1 LNYQEILDY
10 LYSALPMFHRVGP
23 AAYNR
28 SLDKTLELLE
38 VLGNPHKRIK
48 TVHIAGTNGKGSVSS
63 LLAAALTHAGY
74 KTGLY
79 TSPHLVDFRERI
91 RINGEPIP
99 KDFIVSWVT
108 QMRPVLDE
116 LKPSFFETTVGLCF
130 DYFAQQKI
138 DIAIIETGLGGRI
151 DSTNVITPLLCV
163 ITNISW
169 DHADLLGDTLQ
180 KIAAEKAGIIK
191 NGVPVISGTRDSEI
205 LSVFTTFAAAL
216 NSEFIVAP
224 HIWKVSEYNWE
235 GQSAQLELTHYAT
248 KRKLKLSSDL
258 LGAYQKENIPTALC
272 ALEQIRKYGFL
283 IPESVIVEAFSQVGK
298 LSGLRG
304 RMEMLQTEP
313 IVIADTAHNEAG
325 VRSVI
330 QQIQHLS
337 CSHLHIVW
345 GMVGDKDRSKI
356 LPLLPSY
363 ATYYFVQPD
372 LPRAFPS
379 ADLCAEA
386 IQFGL
391 NGKSYI
397 SVHEGYLAALA
408 QASPQDLIYI
418 GGSTFVVGELLQK
431 IGDNS

>member
-1 LNYQEILDY
+1 MNYQEILDY

-63 LLAAALTHAGY
+63 LLAAAMTQAGY

-108 QMRPVLDE
+108 QMRPILDE

-151 DSTNVITPLLCV
+151 DSTNVITPLLSV

-169 DHADLLGDTLQ
+169 DHADLLGDTLE

-191 NGVPVISGTRDSEI
+191 KGVPVISGTRDSEI
-205 LSVFTTFAAAL
+205 LPVFTTFAAAL
-216 NSEFIVAP
+216 NSELIVAP
-224 HIWKVSEYNWE
+224 NVWKVSEYNWE

-248 KRKLKLSSDL
+248 KRKLKLSTDL
-258 LGAYQKENIPTALC
+258 LGEYQKENIPTALC

-283 IPESVIVEAFSQVGK
+283 IPESVIIEAFSQVGK

-330 QQIQHLS
+330 QQIQNLP

-356 LPLLPSY
+356 LPLLPTH
-363 ATYYFVQPD
+363 AKYYFVQPD
-372 LPRAFPS
+372 LPRALS
-379 ADLCAEA
+379 SVDLSKEA
-386 IQFGL
+386 MQYGL
-391 NGKSYI
+391 HGISY
-397 SVHEGYLAALA
+397 STVYEGYLAALA
-408 QASPQDLIYI
+408 HTSPQDLIYI

-431 IGDNS
+431 IEDNS

>member
-1 LNYQEILDY
+1 MNYQEILDY
-10 LYSALPMFHRVGP
+10 LYSTLPMFHRVGP

-63 LLAAALTHAGY
+63 LLAAAMTHAGY

-91 RINGEPIP
+91 RINGEPIS

-108 QMRPVLDE
+108 QMRPILDE

-130 DYFAQQKI
+130 DYFAQQKT

-151 DSTNVITPLLCV
+151 DSTNVITPLLSV

-180 KIAAEKAGIIK
+180 KIAAEKAGITK
-191 NGVPVISGTRDSEI
+191 KGVPVISGTRDSEI
-205 LSVFTTFAAAL
+205 LPVFTSFATEF
-216 NSEFIVAP
+216 NSELIVAP
-224 HIWKVSEYNWE
+224 QVWKVSEYNWE
-235 GQSAQLELTHYAT
+235 GQLAQLELTHYAT
-248 KRKLKLSSDL
+248 KRKLKLSTDL
-258 LGAYQKENIPTALC
+258 LGEYQKENIPTALC

-283 IPESVIVEAFSQVGK
+283 VSESVIVEAFSQVGK

-304 RMEMLQTEP
+304 RMEMLQTDP

-330 QQIQHLS
+330 QQIQHLP
-337 CSHLHIVW
+337 CSNLHIVW

-356 LPLLPSY
+356 LPLLPIH
-363 ATYYFVQPD
+363 AKYYFVQPD

-379 ADLCAEA
+379 ADLCDEA
-386 IQFGL
+386 SQYNLKGI
-391 NGKSYI
+391 SYS
-397 SVHEGYLAALA
+397 SVYEGYLAALT
-408 QASPQDLIYI
+408 QASPQDLIYV